1 MTLKQRMAGYAQQ
14 PQAENT
20 LFFMSLLESFCLPAV
35 TEALLVPMT
44 LVNTEKAFRYALIA
58 ALGSVAGALVG
69 YLLGAFIG
77 RTILE
82 HIVASYGFAE
92 TFYAFKNWYGGYAV
106 AVLATAG
113 FSPLP
118 FKAFTVFS
126 GVMGA
131 DLPAFLMAALLARGS
146 RFWLIAWLL
155 WRGGP
160 RFKEWIERNLAAL
173 TMSIALGALLFFVLL
188 KYLWQYATF

>member
-58 ALGSVAGALVG
+58 TLGSVAGALVG

-77 RTILE
+77 RTIVE
-82 HIVASYGFAE
+82 QVAASYGFSE
-92 TFYAFKNWYGGYAV
+92 SFLVFKSWYGGYAL
-106 AVLATAG
+106 AVLATTG

-118 FKAFTVFS
+118 FKVFTVFS

-131 DLPAFLMAALLARGS
+131 DLPGFLMAALLARGA
-146 RFWLIAWLL
+146 RFWLMAWLL

-188 KYLWQYATF
+188 KYLWQYATL